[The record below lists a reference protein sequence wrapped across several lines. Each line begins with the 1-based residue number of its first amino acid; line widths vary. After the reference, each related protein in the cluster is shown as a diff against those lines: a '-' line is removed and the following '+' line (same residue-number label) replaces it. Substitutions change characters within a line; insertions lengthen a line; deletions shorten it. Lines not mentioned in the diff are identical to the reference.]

1 MRGSLIPLLFVVIAG
16 CYEADVGVYGG
27 PGYVAGGP
35 ALVEVSPGVQVIAD
49 YDEPIF
55 FADGLYWR
63 SYGGVWYSSRVYTG
77 GWAVNYNAPYAV
89 RGISNP
95 GMYTHYRAGV
105 GGRVYANGG
114 YRGGG
119 VVRAGG
125 GAVVHES
132 RTVAPAR
139 SAPARTVVRHR

>member
-1 MRGSLIPLLFVVIAG
+1 MRGSLIPLLFVVVTG
-16 CYEADVGVYGG
+16 CYEADVAVGPGYGA
-27 PGYVAGGP
+27 GYVAGGP

-55 FADGLYWR
+55 FVDGLYWR

-95 GMYTHYRAGV
+95 GMYSHYR
-105 GGRVYANGG
+105 GGGARVYANGG
-114 YRGGG
+114 YRGGA
-119 VVRAGG
+119 VVRGGG
-125 GAVVHES
+125 GAV